1 MATKTLVAMNKQGRL
16 TVPVEAR
23 RALHVE
29 GEAQF
34 EVEVTENALILR
46 PVVTIPQ
53 EDAWFY
59 TAESQRLLEQALQE
73 VREGRILR
81 LTKSDLERLV
91 TEAEQSG

>member
-53 EDAWFY
+53 EDGSSTQPKA
-59 TAESQRLLEQALQE
+59 
-73 VREGRILR
+73 
-81 LTKSDLERLV
+81 
-91 TEAEQSG
+91 SGCWSKRCKRCAKVGYCG

>member
-34 EVEVTENALILR
+34 EMEVTENALILR

-59 TAESQRLLEQALQE
+59 TPENRRLLEQALKDA
-73 VREGRILR
+73 REGRIFQ
-81 LTKSDLERLV
+81 LTEADLERLIG
-91 TEAEQSG
+91 E

>member
-1 MATKTLVAMNKQGRL
+1 MATKTLVSMNKQGRL

-46 PVVTIPQ
+46 PVVAIPR

-59 TAESQRLLEQALQE
+59 TPENRRLLEQALKDA
-73 VREGRILR
+73 REGRIFQ
-81 LTKSDLERLV
+81 LTEADLERLIG
-91 TEAEQSG
+91 E